1 MRRLF
6 FFVLIVSL
14 IHSFTSFAQTNI
26 YTLSGT
32 VRDSLTKETLPGA
45 SVYTSDQKAGTMT
58 DFDGNYELKL
68 VEGTYTL
75 EVYFYG
81 YKTLVKTIRIQSDMK
96 HDFLLSDAT
105 EELEEIVLKGTRTDD
120 NVKDTKMSTIEL
132 NIEEIKKLP
141 ALFGEVDVIKSI
153 QLLPGVQVAGEGN
166 SGLYVRG
173 GGADQNLVLLD
184 NATIYNPVHAVGIFS
199 VFSSDVLKSTEL
211 YKGGIPA
218 QYGGRLSSLLEINTK
233 TGNFEKFSGS
243 AGIGL
248 LSSRLML
255 EGPIIKDKVS
265 FMLGGRRTYF
275 DLFLV
280 GSSDET
286 IRKTRLHFYDLNGKI
301 SIKANKN
308 NFIEVSGYYGKD
320 VLKLASL
327 FNNYYGNNSLTASWR
342 HVFNERLYSQT
353 YLSYSGFDYNIA
365 IELDEAQKMRMRN
378 GIQDFN
384 FKQIFFQELGSKNN
398 LSYGFDAS
406 YKIFMPG
413 EIMPQGSGSA
423 FVPYKIPD
431 AYSMDGAIYISNKQ
445 TITPRLSADY
455 GLRFSMFSQVGKA
468 SVVNYNGRP
477 DKNSVT
483 DTSTYGS
490 FETIK
495 PYSGLEPRV
504 SLRYSLNEVSSIKAS
519 YNRMFQY
526 LHLLSNSTSPVP
538 SNIWL
543 PSGKYIQ
550 PQRADQVAL
559 GYFRNFKDNVYE
571 ASVEAYYKHMDNVI
585 DFVDNASIFLN
596 ATPETDILPGIG
608 RAYGTEFF
616 LRKNKGRTTGW
627 ISYTLS
633 KATRQINGINNNKEY
648 LASYDR
654 RHNLNIVVTHDLS
667 SKVNISSTF
676 VYGTGRPFTLPSGRY
691 TFDYTTPVYY
701 TDRNA
706 YRLRSYHR
714 LDLAVNINFNQQ
726 GRFKSSLNISLYN
739 AYGRKNPYTVLVRD
753 KENGEGQELAMIYL
767 FRWLP
772 SITYNINF

>member
-1 MRRLF
+1 MRHLF
-6 FFVLIVSL
+6 FFLVMVALILPSVSF
-14 IHSFTSFAQTNI
+14 SQSNV

-32 VRDSLTKETLPGA
+32 VRDSANKEELPGA
-45 SVYTSDQKAGTMT
+45 SVYTSDQKTGTMT
-58 DFDGNYELKL
+58 DFDGKYELKL
-68 VEGTYTL
+68 KEGTYTL

-81 YKTLVKTIRIQSDMK
+81 YNTLVRTVTIRSDQK
-96 HDFLLSDAT
+96 LDFLLSNAT
-105 EELEEIVLKGTRTDD
+105 EKMEEIVLKGTRADD

-141 ALFGEVDVIKSI
+141 ALLGEVDVIKNL

-166 SGLYVRG
+166 AGLYVRG

-184 NATIYNPVHAVGIFS
+184 NATVYNPVHAVGIFS
-199 VFSSDVLKSTEL
+199 VFSGDVLKSTEL

-218 QYGGRLSSLLEINTK
+218 QYGGRLSSLLEITTK
-233 TGNFEKFSGS
+233 SGDFEKFGGS

-248 LSSRLML
+248 LSSRLMV
-255 EGPIIKDKVS
+255 EGPIVKDKVS
-265 FMLGGRRTYF
+265 FMLAGRRTYF
-275 DLFLV
+275 DLFLAAS
-280 GSSDET
+280 GDET
-286 IRKTRLHFYDLNGKI
+286 IRKTKLYFYDLNGKI

-308 NFIEVSGYYGKD
+308 NFIEISGYYGKD
-320 VLKLASL
+320 VLKLSSL
-327 FNNYYGNNSLTASWR
+327 FNNYYGNNAVSTSWR
-342 HVFNERLYSQT
+342 HVFSERLYSQT
-353 YLSYSGFDYNIA
+353 YLTYSGFDYNIA
-365 IELDEAQKMRMRN
+365 LELDEAQKFRISN

-384 FKQIFFQELGSKNN
+384 LKHLFFQELNPKNK
-398 LSYGFDAS
+398 LTYGIDAS

-413 EIMPQGSGSA
+413 EVAPQGSSSA
-423 FVPYKIPD
+423 FKPYKIPN
-431 AYSMDGAIYISNKQ
+431 AYSLDGGIYISNKQ
-445 TITPRLSADY
+445 TITSRLSADY
-455 GLRFSMFSQVGKA
+455 GLRFSMFSQVGEA
-468 SVVNYNGRP
+468 SITNYDGKP
-477 DKNSVT
+477 AKNSVT

-490 FETIK
+490 MRIVK

-504 SLRYSLNEVSSIKAS
+504 SLRYTLNEVSSIKAS

-559 GYFRNFKDNVYE
+559 GYFRNFKENTYE
-571 ASVEAYYKHMDNVI
+571 ASVEAYYKHMDKVI
-585 DFVDNASIFLN
+585 DFVDNAELFLN
-596 ATPETDILPGIG
+596 PNPETDVLPGIG
-608 RAYGTEFF
+608 RSYGTEFF
-616 LRKNKGRTTGW
+616 LRKNKGKTTGW

-633 KATRQINGINNNKEY
+633 KATRKIDGINDNKEY

-667 SKVNISSTF
+667 KRINISSTF
-676 VYGTGRPFTLPSGRY
+676 VYGTGRPFTLPSGKY
-691 TFDYTTPVYY
+691 TFDYTTPAYY
-701 TDRNA
+701 TERNA

-714 LDLAVNINFNQQ
+714 LDLAVNINFNQE
-726 GRFKSSLNISLYN
+726 GRFKSNLNISLYN
-739 AYGRKNPYTVLVRD
+739 AYGRKNPYTIMVRD